1 MDFAPLAL
9 PVALTLA
16 LFAVLG
22 VPPGLAVGLR
32 GFWVIGAAPAFAVTL
47 IAGTAV
53 VASWLHVPWSV
64 LPVIVVTAIVGG
76 VIFLLRWR
84 FAGRGE
90 SSSPAPATGTVALVL
105 AVLGAVAVVAWRVL
119 EIIQAPGNISQ
130 SFDNIFHLNGIRY
143 ILREGDA
150 SSLQLGR
157 MTSPDGSLPFYPAA
171 WHAVVSL
178 IVQMSGASIPVAVN
192 AVVVVVAAIIW
203 PLSAVLLVRTM
214 FGTRPAYTVMAA
226 VAAIGV
232 PAFPL
237 LLMDYGVLYPLQMS
251 LALLPVSIAAALRVF
266 KLSHVEPP
274 ARLPWGI
281 LVLLG
286 AVVGMTLAHPGGFV
300 AWLALTAPAVVAA
313 FLRAGRA
320 VRSTRRRVVLA
331 IGFVAYLAVGAMLV
345 KVLRPPAEAR
355 GWPTQMSVGEAV
367 WQALSLSMWYL
378 VPAVVIAAFTLIGLV
393 LAVMSRQPR
402 ALVAAAMYGIAAA
415 LFVVVAALPY
425 PSVRDALTGS
435 WYNNL
440 PRLAAVLVV
449 ATVSLAAYG
458 AGRTWYLLRDRF
470 APSTDAGSRSG
481 LFWAAGGA
489 VVALAMA
496 VVVQLAGPVSR
507 AVDWAAPSYRLD
519 DASTLLNLDEY
530 RLLQRLPNEVPVDAV
545 IAGSPWTGTSLAFA
559 ISDRRV
565 LMPHTLMYISGE
577 MAQINNHLD
586 DARRGDATC
595 AALADLGVDYVLDFG
610 RQEVHPGYHAFPGF
624 ENLANSSSVRL
635 LDEQGA
641 ARLYRIVACG

>member
-9 PVALTLA
+9 PVVLTLA
-16 LFAVLG
+16 LLSVLG
-22 VPPGLAVGLR
+22 VPLALAVGLR
-32 GFWVIGAAPAFAVTL
+32 GFWVVGAAPAFAVTL
-47 IAGTAV
+47 VAGTAV

-64 LPVIVVTAIVGG
+64 LPVVVVTAIVGG
-76 VIFLLRWR
+76 VILLLRRR
-84 FAGRGE
+84 FPGPGE
-90 SSSPAPATGTVALVL
+90 SLVPAPAAGAVALVL
-105 AVLGAVAVVAWRVL
+105 AVLGAVFVVAWRVL

-178 IVQMSGASIPVAVN
+178 IVQMSGTTIPVAVN
-192 AVVVVVAAIIW
+192 AVVLVVAAVVW

-232 PAFPL
+232 PAFPF

-266 KLSHVEPP
+266 GLSRVSRP
-274 ARLPWGI
+274 AGLPWWI
-281 LVLLG
+281 LVLFG

-300 AWLALTAPAVVAA
+300 AWLALTVPVVVSA

-320 VRSTRRRVVLA
+320 ARSTRRRIVLA
-331 IGFVAYLAVGAMLV
+331 LGFVVYLVVGAMLV

-378 VPAVVIAAFTLIGLV
+378 VPAVVIAAFTVVGVV
-393 LAVMSRQPR
+393 LAVVSRQPR
-402 ALVAAAMYGIAAA
+402 AVVAVAMYAIAAA

-440 PRLAAVLVV
+440 PRLAAILVV
-449 ATVSLAAYG
+449 ATVPLAAYG

-519 DASTLLNLDEY
+519 DASTLLTLDEY

-624 ENLANSSSVRL
+624 EDLANSSSVRL

>member
-22 VPPGLAVGLR
+22 VPLGLAVGLR
-32 GFWVIGAAPAFAVTL
+32 GFWLIGAAPAFAVTL

-232 PAFPL
+232 PAFPF

-320 VRSTRRRVVLA
+320 VRCTRRRVVLA

-449 ATVSLAAYG
+449 ATVPLAAYG

-519 DASTLLNLDEY
+519 DASTLLTLDEY

-610 RQEVHPGYHAFPGF
+610 RQEVHPGHHAFPGF
-624 ENLANSSSVRL
+624 EDLANSSSVQL
-635 LDEQGA
+635 LDEQGT
-641 ARLYRIVACG
+641 ARLYRIVACE

>member
-1 MDFAPLAL
+1 MDLAPLAL

-22 VPPGLAVGLR
+22 IPLALVVGLR

-53 VASWLHVPWSV
+53 VASWIHVPWSA
-64 LPVIVVTAIVGG
+64 LPVVVVTAVVGSVIVL
-76 VIFLLRWR
+76 VRLR
-84 FAGRGE
+84 FAGHE
-90 SSSPAPATGTVALVL
+90 QSLSSAPSASIVALVI
-105 AVLGAVAVVAWRVL
+105 AVAGAVVLVAWRVL
-119 EIIQAPGNISQ
+119 EIVQAPGNISQ
-130 SFDNIFHLNGIRY
+130 SFDNIFHLNGVRY
-143 ILREGDA
+143 ILRESDA

-178 IVQMSGASIPVAVN
+178 VVQLSGASIPVAVN
-192 AVVVVVAAIIW
+192 AVVLVVAAVVW
-203 PLSAVLLVRTM
+203 PLSAVLLARTM

-232 PAFPL
+232 PAFPF

-251 LALLPVSIAAALRVF
+251 LALLPVSIAAAFRVF
-266 KLSHVEPP
+266 GLSRVVRP
-274 ARLPWGI
+274 AGLPWWI
-281 LVLLG
+281 LVLFG

-300 AWLALTAPAVVAA
+300 AWLALTVPMVATA
-313 FLRAGRA
+313 FLRAGRGA
-320 VRSTRRRVVLA
+320 VSVRRRVMLALGFLAYLA
-331 IGFVAYLAVGAMLV
+331 IGAVLV
-345 KVLRPPAEAR
+345 KILRPPAEAR

-378 VPAVVIAAFTLIGLV
+378 LPAAVIAALTLAGAV
-393 LAVMSRQPR
+393 LAVVSRQPR
-402 ALVAAAMYGIAAA
+402 ALVAVAMYAIAAA

-425 PSVRDALTGS
+425 PSIRDALTGS

-440 PRLAAVLVV
+440 PRLAAILVV
-449 ATVSLAAYG
+449 AAVPLAAYG
-458 AGRTWYLLRDRF
+458 AGRSWYLLRDRF
-470 APSTDAGSRSG
+470 APSTDTGSRGG
-481 LFWAAGGA
+481 LLWMAGGTVVAIALA
-489 VVALAMA
+489 VVA
-496 VVVQLAGPVSR
+496 QLAGPVSR

-519 DASTLLNLDEY
+519 DASTLLTIDEY
-530 RLLQRLPNEVPVDAV
+530 TLLQRLPAEVPADAV

-565 LMPHTLMYISGE
+565 LMPHTLMYISDE
-577 MAQINNHLD
+577 MATINDHLD
-586 DARRGDATC
+586 VARRGDATC

-610 RQEVHPGYHAFPGF
+610 RQEVHPGYHAFPGL
-624 ENLANSSSVRL
+624 ENLATSSSVQL
-635 LDEQGA
+635 VDEQGA